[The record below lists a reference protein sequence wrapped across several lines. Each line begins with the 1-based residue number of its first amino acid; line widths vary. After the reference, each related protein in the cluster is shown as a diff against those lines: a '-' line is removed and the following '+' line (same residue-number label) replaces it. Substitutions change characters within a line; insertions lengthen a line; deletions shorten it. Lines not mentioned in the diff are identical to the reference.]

1 MDQVKE
7 IQERVERREYQVDP
21 TKVASAIVRRLL
33 EGRTLGD
40 PGASPASN

>member
-1 MDQVKE
+1 MDQVKD
-7 IQERVERREYQVDP
+7 IQERVERRQYEVDP

-40 PGASPASN
+40 PGASSSN